1 MMKTYRLIKEEN
13 NVRNRNY
20 IRIKEGIKKINRKK
34 ILILI
39 PIMYFLII
47 GCLTY
52 AGEWLLGKMGSP
64 FSTELYLVIFY
75 ALMIVLLSAGMI
87 GILCMLGT
95 PIKSKKIE
103 GQLIDIGFTDKE
115 GNAPILLSK
124 EKDKKGIKFEFY
136 SPKIS
141 FVKYEDHIS
150 DIETALNIKVVDI
163 RPGKDI
169 QHVVIRSIQS
179 GKENKDML
187 LWKDEYLSDKD
198 FEFVLGES
206 YFGSESINISGTPHI
221 LIGGASGS
229 GKSKL
234 LKSILMQAKKK
245 EASLVFIC
253 SHGGNT
259 KETVEAAHLAKDLGA
274 AVVAMTHTPGSAC
287 DDSSLNPIV
296 YSWEDDTNEKDKPQG
311 IVLNILNELMK
322 AQEPDYKLYDAVA
335 DGLEKADGI
344 VRAAVKSVKNRTW
357 LFAEK
362 YAKEPFLYIMGS
374 GAAYASAYGFAICSL
389 QEMQW
394 MDCCYLN
401 SAEYFHGPFEV
412 TDEDHL
418 YILLKSR
425 GRNRVMDERAEVFL
439 NKYAKKYEVI
449 DANDLGLDAIDDSC
463 VEYFNAMV
471 FYAMSVA
478 YRNALQDKRC
488 HPTDMRRYMGVVEY

>member
-1 MMKTYRLIKEEN
+1 
-13 NVRNRNY
+13 
-20 IRIKEGIKKINRKK
+20 
-34 ILILI
+34 
-39 PIMYFLII
+39 
-47 GCLTY
+47 
-52 AGEWLLGKMGSP
+52 
-64 FSTELYLVIFY
+64 
-75 ALMIVLLSAGMI
+75 
-87 GILCMLGT
+87 
-95 PIKSKKIE
+95 
-103 GQLIDIGFTDKE
+103 
-115 GNAPILLSK
+115 
-124 EKDKKGIKFEFY
+124 
-136 SPKIS
+136 
-141 FVKYEDHIS
+141 
-150 DIETALNIKVVDI
+150 
-163 RPGKDI
+163 
-169 QHVVIRSIQS
+169 
-179 GKENKDML
+179 
-187 LWKDEYLSDKD
+187 
-198 FEFVLGES
+198 
-206 YFGSESINISGTPHI
+206 
-221 LIGGASGS
+221 
-229 GKSKL
+229 
-234 LKSILMQAKKK
+234 
-245 EASLVFIC
+245 
-253 SHGGNT
+253 
-259 KETVEAAHLAKDLGA
+259 
-274 AVVAMTHTPGSAC
+274 MTHTPGSAC

>member
-1 MMKTYRLIKEEN
+1 MKEL
-13 NVRNRNY
+13 VA
-20 IRIKEGIKKINRKK
+20 K
-34 ILILI
+34 ILTGREKIEDV
-39 PIMYFLII
+39 YFVACGGSLVDLYPGYYFVRTESKTMHADWI
-47 GCLTY
+47 TSK
-52 AGEWLLGKMGSP
+52 EFVVTPPTHLGK
-64 FSTELYLVIFY
+64 T
-75 ALMIVLLSAGMI
+75 
-87 GILCMLGT
+87 
-95 PIKSKKIE
+95 
-103 GQLIDIGFTDKE
+103 
-115 GNAPILLSK
+115 
-124 EKDKKGIKFEFY
+124 
-136 SPKIS
+136 
-141 FVKYEDHIS
+141 
-150 DIETALNIKVVDI
+150 
-163 RPGKDI
+163 
-169 QHVVIRSIQS
+169 
-179 GKENKDML
+179 
-187 LWKDEYLSDKD
+187 
-198 FEFVLGES
+198 
-206 YFGSESINISGTPHI
+206 
-221 LIGGASGS
+221 
-229 GKSKL
+229 
-234 LKSILMQAKKK
+234 
-245 EASLVFIC
+245 SLVFIC

-259 KETVEAAHLAKDLGA
+259 KETVEAAHLAKNLGA

-322 AQEPDYKLYDAVA
+322 VQEPDYKLYDAVA

-374 GAAYASAYGFAICSL
+374 GAAYAAAYGFAICSL